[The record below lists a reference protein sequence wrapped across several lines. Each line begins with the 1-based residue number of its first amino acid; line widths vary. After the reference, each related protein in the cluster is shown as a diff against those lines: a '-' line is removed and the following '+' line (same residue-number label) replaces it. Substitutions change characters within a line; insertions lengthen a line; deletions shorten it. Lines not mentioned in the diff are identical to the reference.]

1 LEKKHQKTRKKSVSL
16 QRFFLDGIKNIVLMK
31 SIDIKKAEVDQFA
44 VTRNPSD
51 FDAETGNIYKT
62 VAMLSKR
69 ANQISND
76 LKDEYIERIQDFRS
90 AMNSDSDEVVEN
102 SEIVDLSR
110 YYEQLPKPTLVAIH
124 EFESNQIYYK
134 DVEKVETK
142 NVKKK

>member
-1 LEKKHQKTRKKSVSL
+1 
-16 QRFFLDGIKNIVLMK
+16 MK